1 MPNSS
6 AIFDTLYIVSQTEEQ
21 YESLSLIEVTFLSYF
36 SCLLSL
42 YKGNPASDWGYFF
55 LRNDQG
61 APVSADLTEA
71 CELLMVNGH
80 LQKRNECYHITEEG
94 KERFSFMMSME
105 LFKAR
110 QEYLQAACDCLL
122 TGTIVGLLNILSN
135 DAVISE
141 SAVHTMKYLN
151 SEENSAISM
160 LHQQFGVV
168 KKAIGERKNLFVPAL
183 SWLVYLKQEVE

>member
-6 AIFDTLYIVSQTEEQ
+6 SIFDTLYIVSQTEDQ
-21 YESLSLIEVTFLSYF
+21 YESLSLMEVTFLSYF

-42 YKGNPASDWGYFF
+42 YRGNPVSDWGYFF
-55 LRNDQG
+55 LRNEQG
-61 APVSADLTEA
+61 APVSADLAEA
-71 CELLMVNGH
+71 CDLLISKGH
-80 LQKRNECYHITEEG
+80 LEKRNGCYRITAEG
-94 KERFSFMMSME
+94 RERFSFMLSLE

-122 TGTIVGLLNILSN
+122 TGTIVGLLNTLSS

-141 SAVHTMKYLN
+141 SSVHTMKYLN

-183 SWLVYLKQEVE
+183 SWLEYLKQEVE